1 MAVTIGDSI
10 SDSIEKHCLK
20 NYRISFIWIKFLKM
34 LNGRV
39 TFQLVNPQMKIILC
53 EREAAD
59 SKYEKIA
66 SWSVW
71 HRKKKRRKEEKKI
84 NWWEILLYGFLQS
97 QVQPWRPSEV
107 PRLHDEVSPSKVWS
121 FREGEAPNS
130 QLLHLCTASPWRPS
144 PAPGTGALLNPREEK
159 EPLLAGAELGTFKLM
174 LLHLLIN
181 AVPWQNSL
189 FHVSVKRIFL
199 FYSVK
204 ILHNLWLIFTE
215 P

>member
-20 NYRISFIWIKFLKM
+20 NYRISFIGIKFLKM

-71 HRKKKRRKEEKKI
+71 HRPKEEK
-84 NWWEILLYGFLQS
+84 
-97 QVQPWRPSEV
+97 
-107 PRLHDEVSPSKVWS
+107 
-121 FREGEAPNS
+121 
-130 QLLHLCTASPWRPS
+130 
-144 PAPGTGALLNPREEK
+144 EK
-159 EPLLAGAELGTFKLM
+159 GRKENKLM
-174 LLHLLIN
+174 GDP
-181 AVPWQNSL
+181 AVWLSSEPGATL
-189 FHVSVKRIFL
+189 TTKRGAQAT
-199 FYSVK
+199 
-204 ILHNLWLIFTE
+204 W
-215 P
+215 